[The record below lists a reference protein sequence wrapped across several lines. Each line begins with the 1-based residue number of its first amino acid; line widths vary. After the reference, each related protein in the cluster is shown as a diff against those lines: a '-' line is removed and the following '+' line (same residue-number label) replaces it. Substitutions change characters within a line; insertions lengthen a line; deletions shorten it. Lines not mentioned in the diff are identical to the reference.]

1 MSARPSVLTDPE
13 QLKEL
18 LGVPFTPEQMACIT
32 APPAPQVIVAGAG
45 SGKTTVMAA
54 RVVWLVGTGAVAP
67 EQVLGLTFTNK
78 AAGELAER
86 VRTALARAGIS
97 DPDPSPAEADSAG
110 GEPRISTY
118 HAFAG
123 QLLKDH
129 GLRIGLEP
137 SSRLLADATRF
148 QLAARVLREA
158 PGPYPSLTKSV
169 PDLVSD
175 LLALDGELSEHLV
188 PPERLRAYD
197 TELLSALAD
206 VKLSNEDLRKVPETV
221 RGRLELLELVSRYRA
236 AKRSRDLLDFGDQ
249 IALSAQLATTRPEV
263 GALLREEFRVV
274 LLDEYQDT
282 SVAQRL
288 LLSGLFGG
296 GTGHAVTA
304 VGDPCQAIYGWRGA
318 SVANLDDFPEHFPY
332 ADGRPA
338 TRFSLSENRR
348 SGGRLLDLANELAAP
363 LRAMHEGVE
372 ALRPAPGAERDGSV
386 RCALLETHAQELDWI
401 GDSIAHLVRTGTEP
415 REIAVLCR
423 SGGDFARIQAVL
435 VERDVPV
442 EVVGLSGL
450 LHLPEVADLVA
461 VCEVLQDPGAN
472 AALVRLLIGPRW
484 RIGARDLALLGRRA
498 RTLISRAPSSSD
510 DDRLA
515 AAVEGVDP
523 AEIVSLADALET
535 FLDGAGQSA
544 PDQLPF
550 SAAARVRFAH
560 LAQELRDLRRS
571 LSDPLM
577 DVLHRVLSTTGLDV
591 ELASSPHALAARRR
605 ETLSSFMDVA
615 AGFASLDGEASLLA
629 FLAFLRTAAQY
640 EKGLDHALP
649 GGENT
654 VKVLTAHKSKG
665 LEWDVV
671 VVPDLSAG
679 SFPKEKAPEV
689 WTSYPKVLPYALRGD
704 APTLPPTPDWT
715 SPGLRAFKSAL
726 KSHKAV
732 EELRL
737 GYVTFTRPRSLLLAS
752 GHWWGPTQK
761 KRRGPSTFLSALY
774 EHCAAGHGE
783 IEAWADT
790 PAPDAENPALSTD
803 TTPDHSWPLPLD
815 PTSLTLRREA
825 ATLVESYLHPPS
837 TTGDRGAAGYPGTQG
852 HPGRR
857 GAAGYQGAEGHPGT
871 PGHLGHLGDADHPGT
886 RGRRGGAGYP
896 GTPDG
901 PEYRASRN
909 HQTSP
914 EDPYLWPP
922 HCEDPAYD
930 EEPPAPWPDPA
941 DEPAGTALPWPD
953 SAGGAAR
960 ADAPWPDPAEEP
972 AAAEAAR
979 PQAGAGRGRA
989 VPAAA
994 GGTPQGVRGTA
1005 PVSGRGGVGEE
1016 EAPPPPDDLWPGD
1029 GYRAAPGPRPTDPAD
1044 ALWPEDDTWAAPK
1057 PHPRPAAPGGDDA
1070 LWPEG
1075 TEGPAPR
1082 PYPSAPADDL
1092 WPEAG
1097 DLARRRPRSA
1107 ASAPADDLWPEDNDG
1122 TAPRPYPSAPADD
1135 LWPEAEDLA
1144 RPRPRPAA
1152 PAPDPDD
1159 LWPEAE
1165 AEAEAGAADGDW
1177 AAARPRPRPAT
1188 PGRTDAPWPEAGPTP
1203 GPLTPEDARAIASWD
1218 RDLDALEG
1226 ELRRAREA
1234 VRDVELPSALSASQL
1249 LRLASDEQGFVR
1261 DLARPM
1267 PKPPQP
1273 AARQGTRFHAWV
1285 ESRFDELPL
1294 PHLDVLDP
1302 LTDLP
1307 GAQPPGGDGSDQD
1320 IADEA
1325 DLDALKAAFERSPY
1339 ADRTPY
1345 RMEVPVQL
1353 TLAGRVIRG
1362 RIDAVYRTTDAGAD
1376 ADADGTGTTYEIVDW
1391 KTGRTTE
1398 ADPLQLAVYRLAW
1411 AEATNTPL
1419 AQVTAVFLHV
1429 RSGRVIRPRNLPD
1442 RARLEQILQG
1452 KTDTESD
1459 HRTDG

>member
-18 LGVPFTPEQMACIT
+18 LGIPFTPEQLACIT
-32 APPAPQVIVAGAG
+32 APAAPQVIVAGAG

-86 VRTALARAGIS
+86 VRKALARAGIS
-97 DPDPSPAEADSAG
+97 DPDPSPPGFAGGTPAAEADAAG

-137 SSRLLADATRF
+137 SARLLADATRF

-158 PGPYPSLTKSV
+158 PGPYPALTKSV

-188 PPERLRAYD
+188 TPAELRAYD
-197 TELLSALAD
+197 TDLLDTLATTRLTND
-206 VKLSNEDLRKVPETV
+206 DLRKVPEAV
-221 RGRLELLELVSRYRA
+221 RGRLELLELTERYRA
-236 AKRSRDLLDFGDQ
+236 AKRSRDLLDFSDQ

-296 GTGHAVTA
+296 GSGHAVTA

-318 SVANLDDFPEHFPY
+318 SVANLDDFPEHFPH
-332 ADGRPA
+332 ADGSPA

-363 LRAMHEGVE
+363 LRSMHEGVE
-372 ALRPAPGAERDGSV
+372 ALRAAPGEEQAGTV
-386 RCALLETHAQELDWI
+386 RCALLDTHAQELEWLA
-401 GDSIAHLVRTGTEP
+401 DSVAHLVRTGTEP

-423 SGGDFARIQAVL
+423 SARDFAQIQAVL
-435 VERDVPV
+435 VARDVPV

-472 AALVRLLIGPRW
+472 ASLVRLLIGPRW

-498 RTLISRAPSSSD
+498 RQLIGRAPGEVD
-510 DDRLA
+510 PDERLA

-535 FLDGAGQSA
+535 FLDGSGPGSSA
-544 PDQLPF
+544 DDLPF
-550 SAAARVRFAH
+550 SPAARVRFAH

-571 LSDPLM
+571 LADPLM
-577 DVLHRVLSTTGLDV
+577 DVLHRVLAATGLDV
-591 ELASSPHALAARRR
+591 ELSASPHALAARRR
-605 ETLSSFMDVA
+605 ESLSGFLDVA

-629 FLAFLRTAAQY
+629 FLGFLRTAVQY

-679 SFPKEKAPEV
+679 SFPKEKAPEP
-689 WTSYPKVLPYALRGD
+689 WTSYAKVLPYGLRGD
-704 APTLPPTPDWT
+704 AATLPADPAWT
-715 SPGLRAFKSAL
+715 SAGLKSFKAAL
-726 KSHKAV
+726 KEHKAV

-752 GHWWGPTQK
+752 AHWWGPTQK
-761 KRRGPSTFLSALY
+761 KRRGPSPFLSSLY
-774 EHCAAGHGE
+774 DHCLAGHGE
-783 IEAWADT
+783 IEAWAEEPD
-790 PAPDAENPALSTD
+790 PDAENPSLATES
-803 TTPDHSWPLPLD
+803 TPDRSWPLPLD
-815 PTSLTLRREA
+815 PDSLALRRA
-825 ATLVESYLHPPS
+825 AAALVESHL
-837 TTGDRGAAGYPGTQG
+837 A
-852 HPGRR
+852 
-857 GAAGYQGAEGHPGT
+857 T
-871 PGHLGHLGDADHPGT
+871 PAP
-886 RGRRGGAGYP
+886 
-896 GTPDG
+896 
-901 PEYRASRN
+901 
-909 HQTSP
+909 
-914 EDPYLWPP
+914 DPYVWPP
-922 HCEDPAYD
+922 DCEDPSY
-930 EEPPAPWPDPA
+930 A
-941 DEPAGTALPWPD
+941 DEPAP
-953 SAGGAAR
+953 
-960 ADAPWPDPAEEP
+960 ADADLWAADEAWAAPATAP
-972 AAAEAAR
+972 
-979 PQAGAGRGRA
+979 A
-989 VPAAA
+989 VPHAR
-994 GGTPQGVRGTA
+994 T
-1005 PVSGRGGVGEE
+1005 
-1016 EAPPPPDDLWPGD
+1016 EADLPDRYDDDLWPD
-1029 GYRAAPGPRPTDPAD
+1029 
-1044 ALWPEDDTWAAPK
+1044 
-1057 PHPRPAAPGGDDA
+1057 GDDWDFA
-1070 LWPEG
+1070 EPPEG
-1075 TEGPAPR
+1075 
-1082 PYPSAPADDL
+1082 S
-1092 WPEAG
+1092 
-1097 DLARRRPRSA
+1097 
-1107 ASAPADDLWPEDNDG
+1107 
-1122 TAPRPYPSAPADD
+1122 
-1135 LWPEAEDLA
+1135 
-1144 RPRPRPAA
+1144 
-1152 PAPDPDD
+1152 
-1159 LWPEAE
+1159 
-1165 AEAEAGAADGDW
+1165 
-1177 AAARPRPRPAT
+1177 
-1188 PGRTDAPWPEAGPTP
+1188 DAHAAGPTP
-1203 GPLTPEDARAIASWD
+1203 PGGRSRGGRPARGAGARGTAAAAGLTSEEARAVASWD

-1226 ELRRAREA
+1226 ELRRARAA
-1234 VRDVELPSALSASQL
+1234 VRDVELPAALSASQL
-1249 LRLASDEQGFVR
+1249 LRLAADEQGFAR

-1294 PHLDVLDP
+1294 PLLDVLDP
-1302 LTDLP
+1302 ATELP
-1307 GAQPPGGDGSDQD
+1307 GSDQE

-1325 DLDALKAAFERSPY
+1325 DLDSLKAAFERSEY
-1339 ADRTPY
+1339 AERTPHH
-1345 RMEVPVQL
+1345 MEVPVQL

-1362 RIDAVYRTTDAGAD
+1362 RIDAVYRNHDD
-1376 ADADGTGTTYEIVDW
+1376 SYEIVDW

-1411 AEATNTPL
+1411 AEATGTPL
-1419 AQVTAVFLHV
+1419 DRVSVAFLHV

-1442 RARLEQILQG
+1442 RARLERILQG
-1452 KTDTESD
+1452 KPDTDSD
-1459 HRTDG
+1459 GQPDS